1 MHRIISPKIKC
12 LAIQAIQAFAIH
24 AARHDPM
31 VIVLFVIKI
40 KIFTFDRGLNDD
52 NRFNP
57 YTIIL
62 IGLPKSICF
71 IPSNV

>member
-40 KIFTFDRGLNDD
+40 KILNEPPETPDIVS
-52 NRFNP
+52 P
-57 YTIIL
+57 
-62 IGLPKSICF
+62 LP
-71 IPSNV
+71 